1 MNRRITPRWQF
12 SLRALGYALIAAST
26 ACASTRVVTATPAA
40 STASPMTRAATST
53 SSIDYTRF
61 DGEARRLL
69 SQMTLAEKVG
79 QMTQAEHDFL
89 KDPADV
95 DNYFLGSVLNGGGSD
110 PKAGNSLQ
118 AWREMYEGYQEKAK
132 RTRLHIPLI
141 YGIDAVH
148 GNNNV
153 LGAVIFPHN
162 IGLGATRDAE
172 LVRRIS
178 EITAEEV
185 RAIGVNWAFAP
196 CVCVPQDIRWGRS
209 YEGFSEDPQIVSML
223 GAAAVRGLQ
232 GSDLRDPRHVAATAK
247 HFVGDGGTSVGT
259 GVENGGLD
267 QGDTRVDS
275 LTLRALHMYPYRAAI
290 AAGAATIMPSYN
302 SWNGVKVSGDRH
314 LLTDILKGELGFQGF
329 LISDYRAVDQL
340 DKDYRTAIA
349 KSVNAGMDM
358 VMVPDRYRE
367 FIAYL
372 TDVVHLGAV
381 PMSRIDDAVV
391 RILRVKLAMGLMDPS
406 YDYHAD
412 RALEQR
418 FGSAEHRAVARQAVR
433 QSMVLL
439 RNERQTLPLS
449 SSLHRIHV
457 AGRNADDIGNQSGG
471 WTIDWQGKSGAVT
484 TGGTTILAGIKQ
496 SVGSGTQV
504 TYSADASGAAGADAI
519 IVVVGETP
527 YAEMKGDRLDLSLDA
542 QDRAAI
548 ATARATKLPVVVV
561 VVSGRPLILGDAV
574 EQADAILA
582 AWLPGTEGAGVADVL
597 FGRYKPTG
605 KLSFTWPRSMADLP
619 RRAGAGNPLFP
630 LGFGLAY

>member
-1 MNRRITPRWQF
+1 
-12 SLRALGYALIAAST
+12 
-26 ACASTRVVTATPAA
+26 
-40 STASPMTRAATST
+40 
-53 SSIDYTRF
+53 
-61 DGEARRLL
+61 
-69 SQMTLAEKVG
+69 
-79 QMTQAEHDFL
+79 
-89 KDPADV
+89 
-95 DNYFLGSVLNGGGSD
+95 
-110 PKAGNSLQ
+110 
-118 AWREMYEGYQEKAK
+118 
-132 RTRLHIPLI
+132 
-141 YGIDAVH
+141 
-148 GNNNV
+148 
-153 LGAVIFPHN
+153 
-162 IGLGATRDAE
+162 
-172 LVRRIS
+172 
-178 EITAEEV
+178 
-185 RAIGVNWAFAP
+185 
-196 CVCVPQDIRWGRS
+196 
-209 YEGFSEDPQIVSML
+209 
-223 GAAAVRGLQ
+223 
-232 GSDLRDPRHVAATAK
+232 
-247 HFVGDGGTSVGT
+247 
-259 GVENGGLD
+259 
-267 QGDTRVDS
+267 
-275 LTLRALHMYPYRAAI
+275 
-290 AAGAATIMPSYN
+290 
-302 SWNGVKVSGDRH
+302 
-314 LLTDILKGELGFQGF
+314 
-329 LISDYRAVDQL
+329 
-340 DKDYRTAIA
+340 
-349 KSVNAGMDM
+349 
-358 VMVPDRYRE
+358 MVPDRYRE

-457 AGRNADDIGNQSGG
+457 AGRNADDIGNQTGG

-574 EQADAILA
+574 DQADAILA